1 MTYYYQSSRYWRASK
16 RGVPINGDLHYD
28 HKLFKPISFEEEEG
42 DKLIDITPTEINFKG
57 KLAKY
62 FNQNPIF
69 FNIKRSILTCIL
81 DRIKAKKKDRE
92 LMELLYKL
100 TLYRN
105 KERQRDIMMEII
117 QHYGRSII

>member
-1 MTYYYQSSRYWRASK
+1 MTYYQSLRSWRALL

-28 HKLFKPISFEEEEG
+28 HKLLKPISFEEEEG
-42 DKLIDITPTEINFKG
+42 DKLIDITPTEIDFKG

-62 FNQNPIF
+62 FYQNPIF
-69 FNIKRSILTCIL
+69 FNIKRSILICIL

-92 LMELLYKL
+92 LMELLYKF

-105 KERQRDIMMEII
+105 KERQTDIMLEII

>member
-1 MTYYYQSSRYWRASK
+1 MTYYQSLRSWRAPQ
-16 RGVPINGDLHYD
+16 RGVQINGDLHYD

-57 KLAKY
+57 KLTKY

-117 QHYGRSII
+117 QHYGRSI